1 MLAYAYLHLPRFRNQ
16 RCFGASRWGHLVP
29 SCKTFATRACLG
41 YEVFAVS
48 RQWVHKLVC
57 CAQASRAWTMSSLSF
72 LGIITNTHAHT
83 WHAHTDTHT
92 QAIAHACKQ
101 AHAHKHTH
109 NYMHMD
115 ENRRA

>member
-41 YEVFAVS
+41 YEVFAAS

-57 CAQASRAWTMSSLSF
+57 CAQASRAWTMSSLSL

-83 WHAHTDTHT
+83 WHAHTHTGNCTRVQTGTCT
-92 QAIAHACKQ
+92 QAYTHL
-101 AHAHKHTH
+101 HAHGRK
-109 NYMHMD
+109 
-115 ENRRA
+115 